1 MSRLSIV
8 TALSLTLA
16 APAFAQQGH
25 HQHHPAPVPQ
35 RAVSEPPSTREFRAA
50 NDRMHR
56 DMGIAFSGNT
66 DRDFAAGMIPHHQ
79 GAIEMARIQLRHGTD
94 PEMRKLAE
102 EVIQAQETEIARLRA
117 FLARTATT
125 RP

>member
-8 TALSLTLA
+8 TALSLALA

-25 HQHHPAPVPQ
+25 HQHSVAPGPQ
-35 RAVSEPPSTREFRAA
+35 RAATEPPSTRDFQAA
-50 NDRMHR
+50 NARMHR
-56 DMGIAFSGNT
+56 DMDIAFSGNA

-102 EVIQAQETEIARLRA
+102 EIIQAQEAEIARLRA
-117 FLARTATT
+117 FLARSVTT